1 MTTISKTAAILV
13 ILAMSSGLGGYT
25 RQVTKQQA
33 AETFESVWRLPYTM
47 TEDWETLEEVG
58 TETEKFKA
66 NGFVR
71 YSDFGARGD
80 GKTDD
85 IDAIAA
91 THAYANQEGLP
102 VKADDDATYYIS
114 GKDRTAVI
122 QTDTDFGTARF
133 IIENLHI
140 DDSNHPA
147 DYQGPAIFA
156 NFNRNMTDA
165 SYVEEFPYV
174 LTREVVLKNVTTA
187 SGKTLRVSD
196 NPFMFK
202 DVELTTD

>member
-47 TEDWETLEEVG
+47 TEDWETPEEVG
-58 TETEKFKA
+58 TATEKFKA

-91 THAYANQEGLP
+91 THAYANKKGLP

-140 DDSNHPA
+140 DDSNHPEG
-147 DYQGPAIFA
+147 YQGAAIFA
-156 NFNRNMTDA
+156 NFNPQMTDE
-165 SYVEEFPYV
+165 SYVVAFPYII
-174 LTREVVLKNVTTA
+174 TREVIMKNVTTA
-187 SGKTLRVSD
+187 SGKPLRLSD
-196 NPFMFK
+196 NLFMLK
-202 DVELTTD
+202 DVKVKAD